1 MSKKA
6 LLLHLTLAI
15 VAPGC
20 LAAGW
25 WMFSRARHGDPV
37 AWIYT
42 VEWPFFA
49 CYAVYMWWKLI
60 HDDPASRRD
69 AMSVPAT
76 MVRRPLA
83 MARGARR
90 SASGGLAAADAP
102 EEAEVTAQDGGQ
114 SITFDPYDESDPELA
129 AYNRYL
135 ASLHERDRR
144 RA

>member
-1 MSKKA
+1 
-6 LLLHLTLAI
+6 
-15 VAPGC
+15 
-20 LAAGW
+20 
-25 WMFSRARHGDPV
+25 MFTRARHGDPV

-60 HDDPASRRD
+60 HDDPGARRA
-69 AMSVPAT
+69 AMSVPAAV
-76 MVRRPLA
+76 VRRPLA
-83 MARGARR
+83 MARGGR
-90 SASGGLAAADAP
+90 SSVSPVAP
-102 EEAEVTAQDGGQ
+102 TATGPEATAEEARQA
-114 SITFDPYDESDPELA
+114 ITFDPYDESDPELA